1 MCPQTSHEEHF
12 DVACAGWG
20 HFPVGGGGGVGGA
33 PVYLVWPQT
42 SHGEC
47 FEVAGV
53 SWRDFPGIP
62 RQYISRL

>member
-1 MCPQTSHEEHF
+1 MWLVQ
-12 DVACAGWG
+12 AGDISLW
-20 HFPVGGGGGVGGA
+20 GGGGGVGGA